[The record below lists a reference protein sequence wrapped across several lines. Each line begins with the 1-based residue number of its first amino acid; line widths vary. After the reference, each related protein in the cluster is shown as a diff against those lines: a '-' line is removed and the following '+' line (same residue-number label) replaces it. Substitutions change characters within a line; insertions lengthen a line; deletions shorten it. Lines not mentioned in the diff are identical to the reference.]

1 MNNEQSRF
9 RSRVA
14 RHAALADP
22 ARLQITDLLAVG
34 DAAPVEL
41 QAVLGLPSN
50 LLAHHVSVLADAG
63 LVTRSRSLGDRRRTY
78 QHLTADAMDGMA
90 PAARIAVKRI
100 VFVCT
105 GNSARSQIAAALWPK
120 ASDIPVASAGTH
132 PAAFIDP
139 AAIAAAARHGL
150 TLTATEPRAVGD
162 VVTDDDLVVTVCDN
176 AHEELGRASRLHW
189 SIPDPVADGT
199 DAAFDAAVEELAR
212 RVRTLAQH
220 TTAA

>member
-1 MNNEQSRF
+1 MNSEQSQF

-50 LLAHHVSVLADAG
+50 LLAHHVGVLADAG
-63 LVTRSRSLGDRRRTY
+63 LVTRTRSHGDRRRTY
-78 QHLTADAMDGMA
+78 LHLTVDAMDGLL
-90 PAARIAVKRI
+90 PAARIAVKRV

-105 GNSARSQIAAALWPK
+105 GNSARSQIAAALWPE

-132 PAAFIDP
+132 PAASIEA
-139 AAIAAAARHGL
+139 AAISAAARHGL
-150 TLTATEPRAVGD
+150 TLTATVPRAVTD
-162 VVTDDDLVVTVCDN
+162 VVTDDDLIVTVCDN
-176 AHEELGRASRLHW
+176 AHEELGGAGRLHW
-189 SIPDPVADGT
+189 SIPDPVAEGT

-220 TTAA
+220 TIAA

>member
-1 MNNEQSRF
+1 MNSEQSQF

-41 QAVLGLPSN
+41 QAVLGIPSN
-50 LLAHHVSVLADAG
+50 LLAHHVGVLADAG
-63 LVTRSRSLGDRRRTY
+63 LVTRSSSHGDRRRTY
-78 QHLTADAMDGMA
+78 LHLTTGAMDA
-90 PAARIAVKRI
+90 LLPAATIAVKRV

-105 GNSARSQIAAALWPK
+105 GNSARSQIAAALWPE
-120 ASDIPVASAGTH
+120 ASTIPVASAGTH
-132 PAAFIDP
+132 PAASIEP

-150 TLTATEPRAVGD
+150 TLTATAPRAVGD

-176 AHEELGRASRLHW
+176 AHEELGGAGRLHW
-189 SIPDPVADGT
+189 SVPDPVAQGT

-212 RVRTLAQH
+212 RVHTLALH
-220 TTAA
+220 TIAA